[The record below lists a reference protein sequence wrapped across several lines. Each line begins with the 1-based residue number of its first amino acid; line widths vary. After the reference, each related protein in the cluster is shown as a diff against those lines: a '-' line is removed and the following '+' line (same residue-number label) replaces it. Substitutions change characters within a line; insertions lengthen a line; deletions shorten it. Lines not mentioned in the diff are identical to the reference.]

1 MASTYTS
8 NIGIEKIGA
17 GEQAGTW
24 GTTTN
29 SNFDIIDRAING
41 VGAITLSGTTH
52 TLTTSDGTLSD
63 GQFKVL
69 VLGGSPSG
77 TNTITIDPPDQDKLY
92 FVQNSSGQSATFTQ
106 GSGASVTIAN
116 GKGAII
122 YADGAGSG
130 AAVVDLTALFA
141 TSQAID
147 NVVIGGTTP
156 AAITGTTIT
165 ANDSILPDTSGGADI
180 GSASA
185 EFGDVYIADDNNIKF
200 GSDQDVTVGYETTT
214 GTNSLKIAAKNGDDL
229 AITLMA
235 DRGDNAG
242 DEWQLKTQNGSNHA
256 LTLSNDINTA
266 GTHVTHMTITPNSTV
281 ASSTVDFAG
290 IVKAAVLGIENSSN
304 DWTFEVSSNTLVFK
318 YGGTGKMKLDSS
330 GNLTVVGNITAYGS
344 I

>member
-106 GSGASVTIAN
+106 GSGSNVTIAN

-122 YADGAGSG
+122 YADGGGST
-130 AAVVDLTALFA
+130 AAVVDLTDVFVVG
-141 TSQAID
+141 QAID
-147 NVVIGGTTP
+147 GVTVGATTP

>member
-77 TNTITIDPPDQDKLY
+77 TNTITITPNDQDKLY

-122 YADGAGSG
+122 YADGAASS

-185 EFGDVYIADDNNIKF
+185 EFGDVYIADNNNIKF
-200 GSDQDVTVGYETTT
+200 GSDQDITVGYDETTT
-214 GTNSLKIAAKNGDDL
+214 DSLKIAAKDGSGL
-229 AITLMA
+229 AVTLMA
-235 DRGDNAG
+235 DNGDNAG
-242 DEWQLKTQNGSNHA
+242 DEWKLNVADGGT
-256 LTLSNDINTA
+256 LTFGNDINTA
-266 GTHVTHMTITPNSTV
+266 GTHVTHMTMTPNSTV

-304 DWTFEVSSNTLVFK
+304 DWTFEVSSDVLIFK